1 MNDVVHRWLD
11 QVLAPYAER
20 ARIMRDMEHVL
31 TEYHT
36 LRPRTDMFTY
46 DDGRCV
52 LLLLLDG
59 TLPVPF
65 RGQVYQIPVHV
76 WIPRAYPAEPPIVYV
91 APTQNMVVC
100 RGSCVGPDGRVRLP
114 YMDAWERK
122 PEGTSLTELLRECQT
137 VFHLEPPVMAKHREN
152 PARASPAPG
161 TSAAD
166 GAPPARP
173 PKASS
178 AAGPP
183 AAPSPPPAAPERP
196 PKPAPPAAAEE
207 RAAPTPTPP
216 RPVNPGIAELQARVH
231 AKLSRSVAETQDAV
245 NQAMEHLE
253 RLCGDLERGRPAM
266 DDEMQRLRV
275 VRDLCMVDAE
285 RLDATIQQ
293 AQQQTA
299 ELQARADPDVD
310 HMLCPTSIAENQL
323 LQLMAEDLALEDT
336 LYQLGRAL
344 YADQL
349 PLDRFLKH
357 ARILSRDQFM
367 KRALAQK
374 IAAGL
379 GWPTSPPTRA
389 PHSSSARE

>member
-11 QVLAPYAER
+11 QVLAPYVER
-20 ARIMRDMEHVL
+20 ARIMHDMERVL

-36 LRPRTDMFTY
+36 LRLRTDMFTY
-46 DDGRCV
+46 DDGRML

-59 TLPVPF
+59 TLPVPI
-65 RGQVYQIPVHV
+65 RGQVYHIPVHV
-76 WIPRAYPAEPPIVYV
+76 WIPRAYPAEAPIVYV

-100 RGSCVGPDGRVRLP
+100 RGSCVAPDGRVRLP

-137 VFHLEPPVMAKHREN
+137 VFHLEPPVMAKRPE
-152 PARASPAPG
+152 PAPAP
-161 TSAAD
+161 SPDAH
-166 GAPPARP
+166 GAPARP

-178 AAGPP
+178 SAVP
-183 AAPSPPPAAPERP
+183 AAPSAAAPSRP
-196 PKPAPPAAAEE
+196 PKPAPPPAEE
-207 RAAPTPTPP
+207 KRAAPTATPP
-216 RPVNPGIAELQARVH
+216 RPVNPGLAELQARLH
-231 AKLSRSVAETQDAV
+231 AKLSRSVAETRDAMGEATV
-245 NQAMEHLE
+245 QLE

-275 VRDLCMVDAE
+275 VRDLCIVDAE

-299 ELQARADPDVD
+299 ELQGRADPDVD
-310 HMLCPTSIAENQL
+310 HMLCPTSLVESQL

-379 GWPTSPPTRA
+379 GWPTATPTPA